1 MAALQRH
8 QLAWLTDAGWRR
20 VLAGGWDAQA
30 LDCLS
35 HWAQQRLPLVVT
47 RQRPQGG
54 GWAEGRAHGR
64 NEGEGEAG
72 REARERGEVEGE
84 SRGEGE
90 GQSQSQNESDNE
102 SHNESHNE
110 SQNESQNESESVVCL
125 GLPAPGRWNRRRLAL
140 AVGASDIDRFGAFPR
155 ASTLAPPWPAPWPAA
170 WRALCAALA
179 DGGMQPRVYGSH
191 GWQLLTGL
199 DHLRPGSDID
209 LCIALDGPGQAD
221 AVAALLRAWPDDGP
235 RLDGE
240 LVFDGGAAVA
250 WREWAAWRAGRT
262 PSLLVK
268 RLDGVALAHAPFWR
282 AVEPA

>member
-8 QLAWLTDAGWRR
+8 QLAWLTDTGWRR

-30 LDCLS
+30 LECLS

-47 RQRPQGG
+47 RQRQQGG
-54 GWAEGRAHGR
+54 GWAESCAEGR
-64 NEGEGEAG
+64 NEGK
-72 REARERGEVEGE
+72 
-84 SRGEGE
+84 
-90 GQSQSQNESDNE
+90 
-102 SHNESHNE
+102 
-110 SQNESQNESESVVCL
+110 NESERVVCL

-140 AVGASDIDRFGAFPR
+140 AVAASDIERFGAFPR
-155 ASTLAPPWPAPWPAA
+155 ASTLAPPWPAPWPDA

-179 DGGMQPRVYGSH
+179 DADTQPRVYGSH
-191 GWQLLTGL
+191 GWQGLTGL

-209 LCIALDGPGQAD
+209 LCIAVDGPGQAD
-221 AVAALLRAWPDDGP
+221 AVAALLQDWPDDGP

-240 LVFDGGAAVA
+240 LVFDACAAVA
-250 WREWAAWRAGRT
+250 WREWAAWRARRT

>member
-20 VLAGGWDAQA
+20 VLAGGWDSQA

-35 HWAQQRLPLVVT
+35 QWAQQRLPLVVT
-47 RQRPQGG
+47 RQRAQGG
-54 GWAEGRAHGR
+54 GWAEGWAEGR
-64 NEGEGEAG
+64 NEGEGEG
-72 REARERGEVEGE
+72 EREAMNRGEG
-84 SRGEGE
+84 RGDGE
-90 GQSQSQNESDNE
+90 GQSQSQSQSEGKSESK
-102 SHNESHNE
+102 
-110 SQNESQNESESVVCL
+110 NESERVVCL

-140 AVGASDIDRFGAFPR
+140 AVAASDIERFGAFPR
-155 ASTLAPPWPAPWPAA
+155 ASTLAPPWPAPWPDA
-170 WRALCAALA
+170 WRALCVALA
-179 DGGMQPRVYGSH
+179 DGGTQPRVYGSH

-199 DHLRPGSDID
+199 DHLRPGSDVD
-209 LCIALDGPGQAD
+209 LCIAVDGPSQAD
-221 AVAALLRAWPDDGP
+221 AVAALLLAWPDDGP

-240 LVFDGGAAVA
+240 LVFDACTAVA
-250 WREWAAWRAGRT
+250 WREWAAWRARRT